1 LKLPWDRNYLKIA
14 LHVIFALVAS
24 YILISIVDGA
34 AFIVVELR
42 AVLASIFIGIRNIL
56 SLFSPLIISFLI
68 AYLFDPIVVFFQKQ
82 YNKLKNNIIMPWL
95 KVNINY
101 FKNKKQIKK
110 SQFEK
115 RFVGTLLTYLSIF
128 LGVFLIVRLVAT
140 SFSIGDIATIT
151 TNTVN
156 TLTIFTENLVI
167 FIEESELGFLDPII
181 DYISSFLGF
190 AVSWITDAIPTIFAG
205 VIATGAGILDF
216 LISIVVAFYFMVHK
230 ERILYQI
237 KSLSNI
243 LVPKKINRILSVF
256 LDDLHFVFSGYIRGL
271 VLDGIIL
278 GSLIGIALSLPFIN
292 AELAIPI
299 AILTAIFNMIPY
311 FGGIMAFILSV
322 ISELILGTPTTAL
335 YAAIAIIVI
344 QQIDSIFIV
353 PRVVGQNVKLSA
365 PVVILSLS
373 IAGSLFGIWGMVLI
387 VPTMAIIKIFAI
399 RFIERYRL
407 NKINKKRKD

>member
-1 LKLPWDRNYLKIA
+1 MKLPWDRNYLKIA